1 MARRKELS
9 PKELDFLRK
18 NIGKMTDLDI
28 AKKLGITTHRV
39 AEFRLRRGIKKKK
52 GRPPM
57 SQEAIDR
64 IVRMRER
71 GMSAVQ
77 IAKKIG
83 RTRQWVH
90 LVLSQ
95 YAKGRRPA

>member
-1 MARRKELS
+1 MARRKLLS
-9 PKELDFLRK
+9 PQELAFLK
-18 NIGKMTDLDI
+18 ANIGKMTDLDI
-28 AKKLGITTHRV
+28 AKRLRITTHRV
-39 AEFRLRRGIKKKK
+39 ADFRLGRGIKKKK

-57 SQEAIDR
+57 SREAIDR
-64 IVRMRER
+64 IVAMRRR

-90 LVLSQ
+90 LVLGK
-95 YAKGRRPA
+95 YAKGRKPA

>member
-1 MARRKELS
+1 MTRRKELS
-9 PKELDFLRK
+9 PKELAFLK
-18 NIGKMTDLDI
+18 ANVGKMTDLDL

-39 AEFRLRRGIKKKK
+39 ADFRLRRGIRKKK

-57 SQEAIDR
+57 SPEAIDR
-64 IVRMRER
+64 IVAMRRR

-90 LVLSQ
+90 LVLGK
-95 YAKGRRPA
+95 YAKDRKPA